1 MEFSLIHNP
10 PNVHQTVGYAHAARM
25 GDLLFLSG
33 QVAQNEQGQIVG
45 IGDPEAQVEQIYRNM
60 RAVLEAGGSSL
71 ERIGKMT
78 ILTTSMEYLPAIRA
92 VRDRV
97 FAPVGHVPASTLAI
111 ISSLAHPDYLVE
123 IEVVAAI
130 G

>member
-1 MEFSLIHNP
+1 MEFEIIQNP
-10 PNVHQTVGYAHAARM
+10 AGVHATKGYAHAARM
-25 GDLLFLSG
+25 GDILFVSG
-33 QVAQNEQGQIVG
+33 QVAQNEQGEIVG
-45 IGDPEAQVEQIYRNM
+45 RGDPAAQVEQIFKNM
-60 RAVLEAGGSSL
+60 QAVLTASGSSL
-71 ERIGKMT
+71 ERVGKIN
-78 ILTTSMEYLPAIRA
+78 ILSTSMDYLPAIRA

-123 IEVVAAI
+123 IEAIAAI

>member
-1 MEFSLIHNP
+1 MEFSIIHNP
-10 PNVHQTVGYAHAARM
+10 PNTHKTVGYAHAARM

-33 QVAQNEQGQIVG
+33 QVAQNEQGEIVG
-45 IGDPEAQVEQIYRNM
+45 VGDPEAQVEQIYRNM
-60 RAVLEAGGSSL
+60 RAVLEASGSSL
-71 ERIGKMT
+71 ARIGKMT
-78 ILTTSMEYLPAIRA
+78 ILTTSRDYMPAIRA

-97 FAPVGHVPASTLAI
+97 FADVGHVPASTLAI

>member
-1 MEFSLIHNP
+1 MPREWATSCLCRDRWRRTSR
-10 PNVHQTVGYAHAARM
+10 VSCVGK
-25 GDLLFLSG
+25 GD
-33 QVAQNEQGQIVG
+33 A
-45 IGDPEAQVEQIYRNM
+45 EAQVEQIFKNM
-60 RAVLEAGGSSL
+60 QAVLAAGGSSL
-71 ERIGKMT
+71 ERVGKIN

-97 FAPVGHVPASTLAI
+97 FAPVGQVPASTLAI

>member
-1 MEFSLIHNP
+1 MEFSIIHNP
-10 PNVHQTVGYAHAARM
+10 PNTHKTVGYAHAARM

-33 QVAQNEQGQIVG
+33 QVAQNEQGEIVG
-45 IGDPEAQVEQIYRNM
+45 VGDPEAQVEQIYRNM

-71 ERIGKMT
+71 ARIGKMT
-78 ILTTSMEYLPAIRA
+78 ILTTSRDYMPAIRA

-97 FAPVGHVPASTLAI
+97 FADVGHVPASTLAI

>member
-1 MEFSLIHNP
+1 
-10 PNVHQTVGYAHAARM
+10 
-25 GDLLFLSG
+25 
-33 QVAQNEQGQIVG
+33 
-45 IGDPEAQVEQIYRNM
+45 VEQIYRNM

-71 ERIGKMT
+71 ARIGKMT
-78 ILTTSMEYLPAIRA
+78 ILTTSRDYMPAIRA

-97 FAPVGHVPASTLAI
+97 FADVGHVPASTLAI